1 MKMEQNTYVIE
12 KQANA
17 IMIAYLGAI
26 FPMTNAE
33 NARLVIILKMKDVIE
48 NVLIIVKINRL
59 VVLKMVLAMDVK

>member
-26 FPMTNAE
+26 FLMTNAE